1 MSEYD
6 HMMRGGKV
14 GTGAPASA
22 QYEAIDRRERLR
34 RMALEVR
41 EMPSPPKL
49 PHPPAMHSGAR
60 CCLRHT
66 TAGGRRPQ
74 RLVHPTLGKRALPHD
89 DDESERV
96 ARAGRSN
103 CELRLQTINID
114 KDPYFMKNH
123 LGSYAP
129 PWCPAPVRGLLCR
142 SHRAR
147 IWVAGHVAHFAGCAP
162 IASFM
167 GSCRMVPPYIL
178 HEPAALAAAVLQI

>member
-1 MSEYD
+1 
-6 HMMRGGKV
+6 
-14 GTGAPASA
+14 
-22 QYEAIDRRERLR
+22 
-34 RMALEVR
+34 
-41 EMPSPPKL
+41 MPSPPKL
-49 PHPPAMHSGAR
+49 PHPPAMHSVAR

-74 RLVHPTLGKRALPHD
+74 RLVHPTLGKH
-89 DDESERV
+89 DESERV

-129 PWCPAPVRGLLCR
+129 PGCPAPVRGLLCR

-147 IWVAGHVAHFAGCAP
+147 IWVAGHVAYFAGCAP

-167 GSCRMVPPYIL
+167 GSCRMVPPYISTSRRRWQQLFCRYECKLCLTL
-178 HEPAALAAAVLQI
+178 HNNEGNYLAHTQGKRHQVRPCCMPFRGHAPRWVGLCVTA